1 MGPDTTRRVFS
12 RGCAAG
18 LVLAKRAYK
27 GVSVV
32 GGCRVYWVEGGGEE
46 GFLALSVGVFLRKRD
61 FMGVGVRQVRLVEHS
76 EIKGV

>member
-12 RGCAAG
+12 KGCAAD

-27 GVSVV
+27 GVSFV
-32 GGCRVYWVEGGGEE
+32 GGCREYWVEEDGGE
-46 GFLALSVGVFLRKRD
+46 GFLALSVGGFFRKRD
-61 FMGVGVRQVRLVEHS
+61 FMAVGVRLAEHS

>member
-12 RGCAAG
+12 KGCAAG
-18 LVLAKRAYK
+18 LVLAKRAYR

-32 GGCRVYWVEGGGEE
+32 GGGWVYWVEDGGE

-61 FMGVGVRQVRLVEHS
+61 FMAVGVRQERLVEHS

>member
-12 RGCAAG
+12 KGCAGG
-18 LVLAKRAYK
+18 LVLAKRAYN

-32 GGCRVYWVEGGGEE
+32 SGGWVYWVEDGGE
-46 GFLALSVGVFLRKRD
+46 GFLTWSVGVFLRKRD
-61 FMGVGVRQVRLVEHS
+61 FMAVGVRLAKLVEHS

>member
-12 RGCAAG
+12 RDCAVG

-32 GGCRVYWVEGGGEE
+32 GGCRVYWVEDWGE
-46 GFLALSVGVFLRKRD
+46 GFLTLSVGVFLRKRD
-61 FMGVGVRQVRLVEHS
+61 FMAVGVRVVKLVEHS

>member
-1 MGPDTTRRVFS
+1 MGPDTTTRVFS
-12 RGCAAG
+12 RGCAAD

-32 GGCRVYWVEGGGEE
+32 GGCRAYWVEDGGE
-46 GFLALSVGVFLRKRD
+46 GFLTLSVGVFFRKRD
-61 FMGVGVRQVRLVEHS
+61 FMAVGMRLARLVEHS

>member
-12 RGCAAG
+12 RDCAAG

-32 GGCRVYWVEGGGEE
+32 GGCRVYWVEDGGG

-61 FMGVGVRQVRLVEHS
+61 FMGVGERLARLVEHS
-76 EIKGV
+76 R